1 MLEWQRLLIH
11 FQCHLSIRNVRFC
24 MGHLSRDGKQ
34 VVRLVVVKLLVV
46 EFDLIKGEGG
56 LIVVHVLF
64 DLVPIAVAPYTKC
77 GG

>member
-1 MLEWQRLLIH
+1 
-11 FQCHLSIRNVRFC
+11 

-34 VVRLVVVKLLVV
+34 VVRLVVVKLFVV
-46 EFDLIKGEGG
+46 EFDLIKEESG